1 MSGNG
6 RLTLRPVRL
15 LASATVKRSLG
26 KAVVSG
32 ALRSKVAC
40 TVLLLACGAG
50 AVGGGACVAAV
61 LGGGVGV
68 LLAAL
73 LAATA
78 ATGGAAM
85 APSFP
90 EAARLPPIGPT
101 PPEVPPV
108 AYDMDAPPGPW
119 PAPPEFGALP
129 LMPSP
134 ANGT

>member
-1 MSGNG
+1 MSGSSKEIGPESRARIRNDSES
-6 RLTLRPVRL
+6 LLRTRTRRAARTVV
-15 LASATVKRSLG
+15 AQGATSPFR
-26 KAVVSG
+26 
-32 ALRSKVAC
+32 
-40 TVLLLACGAG
+40 
-50 AVGGGACVAAV
+50 
-61 LGGGVGV
+61 
-68 LLAAL
+68 AAL
-73 LAATA
+73 ISGQLTEESAFQKSPAATA

-129 LMPSP
+129 LMPLP